1 MIASLTAERGSLL
14 PLVAGLV
21 ALCGVTV
28 IGIVDSTDLALSRTS
43 LQSTADMAAL
53 VGAESFDP
61 RDATFDGNRVQ
72 IRLTNRRIR
81 QQVRRFIAEST
92 ESVKLVDAR
101 TADGVTA
108 RVTLRTEWAPP
119 LGNQFFP
126 LVIPIH
132 VTASAR
138 YVIGGQPSER

>member
-1 MIASLTAERGSLL
+1 MIPSLTADRGSLL

-28 IGIVDSTDLALSRTS
+28 IGIVDSTDLALTRTS

-61 RDATFDGNRVQ
+61 RDATFDGTRVQ
-72 IRLTNRRIR
+72 IRQTNRRIR
-81 QQVRRFIAEST
+81 QQVRQFITDSAQP
-92 ESVKLVDAR
+92 VKLVDAR
-101 TADGVTA
+101 TVDGVTA
-108 RVTLRTEWAPP
+108 RVTIRTLWVPP

-126 LVIPIH
+126 LVIPISA
-132 VTASAR
+132 TASAR
-138 YVIGGQPSER
+138 YVIGG